1 MKDTIYGIDFGT
13 TNSAIAIMR
22 NGNETVLKSS
32 VKSDKTERSILF
44 FPKWEV
50 GKFYVGEEAIE
61 HYLLNRM
68 EGRFMQSIKSF
79 LPDTLF
85 EYTWIHGKKYTIE
98 ELVSLILSDL
108 KHRADESLNYE
119 VTKAVFGRPV
129 IFSEIPE
136 DDKIAEQRLYAAALK
151 AGFKEVYFQLE
162 PIAAA
167 LAYELRLNEPEVVL
181 VADLG
186 GGTSDFTIMQLDP
199 QKVHLKNRTSDI
211 LATGGIRIGGNNF
224 DSDIM
229 WHKLVA
235 YFGYGAKF
243 KSWDKWL
250 DLPITLFRNLCRW
263 EKINLLKNKDIR
275 IMLKNFLHT
284 SDNKKAIERLVTL
297 IEKDLGFSI
306 FSTIEET
313 KKILSYYSN
322 SKLDYEQFN
331 IIIHEEI
338 TLNEFNHFINE
349 QVEKFET
356 YLISFINNSNVDKNV
371 IQTVFITGG
380 SSLVP
385 ALRNVLIKLFGED
398 KIRGGESFTS
408 VASGLA
414 LSSSLY
420 F

>member
-1 MKDTIYGIDFGT
+1 M
-13 TNSAIAIMR
+13 
-22 NGNETVLKSS
+22 
-32 VKSDKTERSILF
+32 VKNIR
-44 FPKWEV
+44 
-50 GKFYVGEEAIE
+50 
-61 HYLLNRM
+61 
-68 EGRFMQSIKSF
+68 
-79 LPDTLF
+79 
-85 EYTWIHGKKYTIE
+85 IE

-108 KHRADESLNYE
+108 KRRADESLNYE

-129 IFSEIPE
+129 IFSDVPG
-136 DDKIAEQRLYAAALK
+136 DDRIAEQRLYAAALK

-229 WHKLVA
+229 WHKLVS

-263 EKINLLKNKDIR
+263 EKINLLKNKDTR
-275 IMLKNFLHT
+275 MMLKNFLHT
-284 SDNKKAIERLVTL
+284 SDNKKAIERLVIL

-313 KKILSYYSN
+313 KKVLSYNSK

-356 YLISFINNSNVDKNV
+356 YLISFINNSDVDKNI